1 MNYCFSK
8 ILEKSAIEEFFPR
21 IKFEEQ
27 IQGRLKKV
35 YKLWIYLNLP
45 YFKDTFSIEKNDIA
59 NLPEVKETFKDAVNA
74 RFNTLRNSFLK
85 WKKRRKNNKY
95 HCQDKNVEKKKEK
108 NRSEKEKELQ

>member
-1 MNYCFSK
+1 LNYCFSK

-95 HCQDKNVEKKKEK
+95 QCQDKNVEKKKEK